1 MEKKKIISKIKLNA
15 AMQEDLLLKLQQ
27 NTANAVNEDTAAL
40 NVQQNTAPSVIEY
53 STALNTQ
60 QSTAAAV
67 KLNKNTEAIEKEV
80 KTQRITVDMPI
91 DLYERMKDEVEDR
104 GQTIK
109 GFIVGLVKTHFAK
122 KAE

>member
-1 MEKKKIISKIKLNA
+1 MEKKKITSKIKLNA

-27 NTANAVNEDTAAL
+27 NTADTVNEDATA
-40 NVQQNTAPSVIEY
+40 VTI
-53 STALNTQ
+53 Q
-60 QSTAAAV
+60 QSTASTV
-67 KLNKNTEAIEKEV
+67 KVDKIVEATEKEA

-122 KAE
+122 KVE